1 MRYGVD
7 LLSWVEHVLE
17 NNTPASSV
25 NTNWKRLC
33 LSLWLSDSVAA
44 SWNDRLVS
52 SSKLAHQ
59 SISTVVV
66 KVDTADIG
74 VVECRGAASSLVV
87 ATAGGTVE
95 GTTRGGLWTTAAGS
109 RECRTLKLLLV
120 TLALEALK
128 QTGGGL
134 WGELIVA
141 KANANW
147 PASKIKTVH
156 LLQCLACL
164 SWVAESVAV
173 NICCLSY
180 ACCGTYWTNP

>member
-1 MRYGVD
+1 MVKN

-25 NTNWKRLC
+25 NTNWKCLG

-66 KVDTADIG
+66 KVDTADISI
-74 VVECRGAASSLVV
+74 VERRGATSSLVV
-87 ATAGGTVE
+87 ATAGSTVE
-95 GTTRGGLWTTAAGS
+95 GTTRGGLWTTATGS
-109 RECRTLKLLLV
+109 RECRTLELLLV

-141 KANANW
+141 KTNANW
-147 PASKIKTVH
+147 TASKIKSVH

-164 SWVAESVAV
+164 SWVTESVAV
-173 NICCLSY
+173 SIFYLSY
-180 ACCGTYWTNP
+180 AHCGTYWTNP